1 MPQKILNELS
11 TRCEKSVEHL
21 KSTMLGV
28 RTGRAHP
35 ALVEE
40 IKVDYFGTP
49 TPIKNMGSVNVP
61 EARQIVITPWDKT
74 AMKAIEKAIQSSS
87 LGITPQ
93 NDGSSIRLNLPELTQ
108 QRRVEL
114 KKMVNKMAEEGRV
127 AVRNIR
133 RDAIEALKKLEKD
146 SKITEDDSRSS
157 RKRRRT
163 RPTLHQED
171 RRRPCREGKRD
182 NGQISR
188 KITIRREFNAFRLRV
203 PRGDGTQF
211 LSGTG
216 GEA

>member
-1 MPQKILNELS
+1 MPQTVLKELAS
-11 TRCEKSVEHL
+11 RCEKSIEHFKGSL
-21 KSTMLGV
+21 LGI

-35 ALVEE
+35 ALVED

-74 AMKAIEKAIQSSS
+74 AMKAIEKAILASS

-93 NDGSSIRLNLPELTQ
+93 NDGESIRLNMPELTQ

-133 RDAIEALKKLEKD
+133 RDADESLKKLEKD
-146 SKITEDDSRSS
+146 SKITEDDL
-157 RKRRRT
+157 KKFQKEAQDKT
-163 RPTLHQED
+163 D
-171 RRRPCREGKRD
+171 AFIK
-182 NGQISR
+182 
-188 KITIRREFNAFRLRV
+188 KIDAI
-203 PRGDGTQF
+203 
-211 LSGTG
+211 LSDK
-216 GEA
+216 EKEIMEK